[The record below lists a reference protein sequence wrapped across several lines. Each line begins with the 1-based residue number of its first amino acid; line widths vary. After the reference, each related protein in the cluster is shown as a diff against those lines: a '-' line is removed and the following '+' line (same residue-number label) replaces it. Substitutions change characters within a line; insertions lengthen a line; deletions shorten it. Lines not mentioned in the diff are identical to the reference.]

1 MRFIYL
7 AAIQLYGLALQLAGL
22 FNAKAGLWVA
32 GRRQWR
38 ARHRALLEAKPR
50 QGLPLVWVHC
60 ASLGEFE
67 QGRPVIEGLK
77 AARPEIQVLLTFF
90 SPSGYEVRKNYS
102 SADYVVYLPLDTPSN
117 ARDFMAI
124 WQPALAVFV
133 KYEFWYFHLK
143 ALQQRGIPVFLVSA
157 LFRPGQLFFKPYG
170 GPFRQLPG
178 WFHHIFVQ
186 NESSGALLRAQGLR
200 NFSVAG
206 DTRIDRVL
214 QIAVNAHAFPVIAAF
229 KGDAPLLVAG
239 STWPEDE
246 ALLVP
251 FLNDHLP
258 KGWKAIIAPHQI
270 SDSHIQ
276 GLAKRLQGRV
286 VRYSEATTSNLPEA
300 RILLI
305 DNVGMLSALYQYGR
319 LAYIG
324 GGFGAGIHNTLEP
337 IAFGLPVFFG
347 PKYDKFEEARYLVQS
362 GGGFSIRNLQE
373 LKAAFDQLIPETPYL
388 AASEKARQYVLENQG
403 ASRKAVGALLK
414 AIG

>member
-1 MRFIYL
+1 
-7 AAIQLYGLALQLAGL
+7 
-22 FNAKAGLWVA
+22 
-32 GRRQWR
+32 
-38 ARHRALLEAKPR
+38 
-50 QGLPLVWVHC
+50 
-60 ASLGEFE
+60 
-67 QGRPVIEGLK
+67 
-77 AARPEIQVLLTFF
+77 
-90 SPSGYEVRKNYS
+90 GYEVRKNYS
-102 SADYVVYLPLDTPSN
+102 SADYVVYLPLDTPAN

-214 QIAVNAHAFPVIAAF
+214 QIAVNAPAFPVIAAF